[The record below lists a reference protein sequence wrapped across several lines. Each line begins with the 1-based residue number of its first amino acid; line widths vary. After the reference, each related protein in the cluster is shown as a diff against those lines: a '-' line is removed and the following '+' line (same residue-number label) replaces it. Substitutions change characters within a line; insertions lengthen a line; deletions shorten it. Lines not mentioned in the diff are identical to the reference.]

1 MAGVKRLETTR
12 KSEIVM
18 NASSSG
24 EPLGC
29 GEGRKASQDGSQG
42 LPLEPSSNRHV
53 LKAGI
58 LGAKGREDR
67 GCQVWVEH
75 AESTITLEGL
85 YGGSVAPESWSQAT
99 NRASKELVQLRGSS
113 WEYSEASQEN

>member
-1 MAGVKRLETTR
+1 MAGVKRLEATR
-12 KSEIVM
+12 KSERVM
-18 NASSSG
+18 NANSSG

-42 LPLEPSSNRHV
+42 LPPEPSSNRHV

-58 LGAKGREDR
+58 LGAKGREDS

-75 AESTITLEGL
+75 AESTIPWKVCMAVWHQSPGL
-85 YGGSVAPESWSQAT
+85 RPQTEPPRSWS
-99 NRASKELVQLRGSS
+99 S
-113 WEYSEASQEN
+113 

>member
-1 MAGVKRLETTR
+1 MAGVKRLEATR
-12 KSEIVM
+12 KSERVM
-18 NASSSG
+18 NANSSG

-42 LPLEPSSNRHV
+42 LPPEPSSNRHV

-58 LGAKGREDR
+58 LGAKGREDS

-75 AESTITLEGL
+75 AESTIPLEGL
-85 YGGSVAPESWSQAT
+85 YGSVAPESWSQAT
-99 NRASKELVQLRGSS
+99 NRASKELVQLRESS
-113 WEYSEASQEN
+113 